1 MNEMRYISGAVRQF
15 SLWFA
20 NGTIGYPLLEG
31 IEDYYKTIQE
41 ENSFVEQAFAVFM
54 NNLQLDEMGNVMNYK
69 HCEKRA
75 AQYVKSYFDTTYIV
89 DPAFEEW
96 ELELHPVSKESYAY

>member
-1 MNEMRYISGAVRQF
+1 
-15 SLWFA
+15 
-20 NGTIGYPLLEG
+20 
-31 IEDYYKTIQE
+31 
-41 ENSFVEQAFAVFM
+41 M
-54 NNLQLDEMGNVMNYK
+54 NNLQVDEMGNVMNYK